1 RAIRLGIISLRMEPK
16 LAAVAGPRQGTVI
29 SLGEA
34 RTHVGRDTTNELC
47 LQSMWV
53 SRRHCVIERRPSG
66 VAITHLGS
74 HNGTFVTGVPVKDR
88 LLAPGDQV
96 RVGDSIFLVLLLDHD
111 PAVAGGGV
119 AVEMKDHGMVA
130 GSTIEL
136 SRAAPAAGASSPVA
150 GAPQ

>member
-1 RAIRLGIISLRMEPK
+1 MGIISLRMEPK

-66 VAITHLGS
+66 VAITDLGS
-74 HNGTFVTGVPVKDR
+74 HNGTFVNGVPVKDR
-88 LLAPGDQV
+88 LLAHGDQV
-96 RVGDSIFLVLLLDHD
+96 RVGDSIFLVLLLDEEL
-111 PAVAGGGV
+111 AVAGGGV

-136 SRAAPAAGASSPVA
+136 DRKSTRLNSSH
-150 GAPQ
+150 